1 MKKNAWWLRST
12 FAVLALGFV
21 PAAAAEQQ
29 PKDTQAPAKEA
40 PAKPD
45 EHAKKLDEL
54 MQRLEKARKEFEAKA
69 AALKDDEAALEKLY
83 KEGQP
88 DKAFLAEFQELAKA
102 AKGTETAAKA
112 LVQVLW
118 IGGQEDEELA
128 KATVTTLIDEHIASP
143 EIAVLVFL
151 APYLL
156 GEEEGPKALEK
167 IKAKN
172 TTKPVLAAL
181 AFPRTARADL
191 APESPGCGGARSR
204 YQCEDVVGARCL
216 DANND
221 WHTCEAEPSNRTCFK
236 PNPNY
241 RLCAQTQ
248 QGVAQRD
255 AGRDANPSHMD
266 ASLNDAGDFAG
277 DAGAAPSD
285 AGEPPLDAGEGSRD
299 AGASC
304 DSLIAYPCLRCTG
317 PAKDGGCQ
325 TGAEASTVL
334 APLPPSV
341 LAAPSMPP
349 RSPTAPRR
357 SGPPAPI
364 PPRRRRRP
372 RASRPHSS
380 YLPKA

>member
-181 AFPRTARADL
+181 AFQEVQKLEQEKGDTAPGVRELYTRLAKDFKDL
-191 APESPGCGGARSR
+191 QLPGGGKMTYGEIAEGRL
-204 YQCEDVVGARCL
+204 YVLDNLVVG
-216 DANND
+216 
-221 WHTCEAEPSNRTCFK
+221 K
-236 PNPNY
+236 
-241 RLCAQTQ
+241 
-248 QGVAQRD
+248 
-255 AGRDANPSHMD
+255 
-266 ASLNDAGDFAG
+266 
-277 DAGAAPSD
+277 
-285 AGEPPLDAGEGSRD
+285 
-299 AGASC
+299 
-304 DSLIAYPCLRCTG
+304 
-317 PAKDGGCQ
+317 
-325 TGAEASTVL
+325 
-334 APLPPSV
+334 
-341 LAAPSMPP
+341 
-349 RSPTAPRR
+349 TAPDFETVDENGVKWKL
-357 SGPPAPI
+357 SDYKGKVVVI
-364 PPRRRRRP
+364 DFWGEW
-372 RASRPHSS
+372 
-380 YLPKA
+380 